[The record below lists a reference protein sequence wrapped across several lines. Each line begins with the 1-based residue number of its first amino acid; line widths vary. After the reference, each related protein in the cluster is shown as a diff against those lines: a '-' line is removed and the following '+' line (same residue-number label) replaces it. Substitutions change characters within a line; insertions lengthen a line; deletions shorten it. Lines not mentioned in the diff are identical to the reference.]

1 MRTSSSLRHSR
12 CTLAKLCKTT
22 SRGNTGRTS
31 EQEAHTGLR
40 CCREASSSL
49 LLSLL
54 LSDSFLSLCDIR
66 EALKELRNF
75 SLLLLPG
82 RRTRRSTE
90 AFRSLLS
97 VPGKQL
103 SVMTSYHF
111 MHREPS
117 SDGCDENEQFFW
129 GADNDILSPA
139 LIYHRREWRA
149 SEMQCKAAASD

>member
-1 MRTSSSLRHSR
+1 MLQRSQH
-12 CTLAKLCKTT
+12 
-22 SRGNTGRTS
+22 
-31 EQEAHTGLR
+31 
-40 CCREASSSL
+40 SL

-149 SEMQCKAAASD
+149 SEMQGGGRRTKFFVTSSLSARDESAAAAAPYFARFHSITLL